1 MQAGQPPAPL
11 LPHSTLSPLLASFL
25 SPARLLSCGAV
36 SCRKLLLLRECWS
49 PTSHQSPPPSPPRQ
63 SYFCAGAGRR
73 LGGRARGT
81 SVVTT
86 IAALPRPHTAHPAPP
101 PAGAR
106 PHPGAGPISGAPLCS
121 AISRD
126 EPSSG
131 ELICI
136 SCLPGL
142 GRGIFSRHDLPQ
154 NSQTSHQVETD
165 DISID
170 EIIKSHHFTIL
181 ITDDHFKNLSL
192 CWTFST
198 GYSLPQPAA
207 GAVSAPIWGTGE

>member
-1 MQAGQPPAPL
+1 MVTHQSPVTATVTAAAELFLCWRGAAAGRPGPGHICGHNNSCSATPTHRPPRPAPL
-11 LPHSTLSPLLASFL
+11 LEPGHT
-25 SPARLLSCGAV
+25 RG
-36 SCRKLLLLRECWS
+36 RG
-49 PTSHQSPPPSPPRQ
+49 PS
-63 SYFCAGAGRR
+63 
-73 LGGRARGT
+73 
-81 SVVTT
+81 
-86 IAALPRPHTAHPAPP
+86 
-101 PAGAR
+101 
-106 PHPGAGPISGAPLCS
+106 SGAPLCS

-207 GAVSAPIWGTGE
+207 GAVSAHIWGTGE